1 MPVNF
6 VHITDTHILDKPE
19 TIFHGLNTKES
30 FESVLSA
37 SLERYPGI
45 DFVLLTGDIS
55 QTGTRDSYAL
65 FQSSI
70 NGVDPPVYCIPGN
83 HDTPGLLQEVIPSCP
98 NDSVS
103 VIDLGPFSLILLN
116 SRVQNE
122 EYGLLSSRCLE
133 QLRDHLSNN
142 QDQFNIIAVHHPPM
156 SIHSEWLDKIGL
168 RNKKQFLALLSQC
181 SWRTLLLFGHV
192 HQEVDQQIDGLR
204 LLSTPSTCYQFHP
217 KEKEMRRVYS
227 PPCYRFVRVE
237 ATGKVET
244 RVHPLTCSHARVVV

>member
-1 MPVNF
+1 M
-6 VHITDTHILDKPE
+6 TDTHILDKPG
-19 TIFHGLNTKES
+19 TIFHGLDTKES

-37 SLERYPGI
+37 SLARDPDI
-45 DFVLLTGDIS
+45 DFILLTGDIS
-55 QTGTRDSYAL
+55 QTGSRDSYTL

-70 NGVDPPVYCIPGN
+70 NSVDLPIYCIPGN
-83 HDTPGLLQEVIPSCP
+83 HDTPEFLQEVIPTCP

-103 VIDLGPFSLILLN
+103 TIDLGPFSLILLD

-133 QLRDHLSNN
+133 QLGDYLSNN
-142 QDQFNIIAVHHPPM
+142 QDQFNIIAIHHPPM

-168 RNKKQFLALLSQC
+168 RNKKQFLTLLSHY
-181 SWRTLLLFGHV
+181 SWKTLLLFGHV
-192 HQEVDQQIDGLR
+192 HQEVDQEIDGLR
-204 LLSTPSTCYQFHP
+204 LLSTPSTCYQFQP

-237 ATGKVET
+237 ATGEVET
-244 RVHPLTCSHARVVV
+244 KVHPLA